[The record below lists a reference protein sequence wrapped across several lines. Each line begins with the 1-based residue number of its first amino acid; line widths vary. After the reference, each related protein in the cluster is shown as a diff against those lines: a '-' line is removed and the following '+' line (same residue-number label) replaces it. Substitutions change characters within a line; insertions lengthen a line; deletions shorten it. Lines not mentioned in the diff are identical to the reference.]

1 VPTVA
6 RKADITYAMS
16 NSFGFGGTNAS
27 LVVKRYVGLSP
38 PIGLHSKPLYPSL
51 QSLTSLNTSVF
62 FLAVIDGYGY
72 VNMSDFLS
80 FTSLSSKGTRAMTE
94 TSGPRQI
101 IIGCDH
107 AAYQLKETLKAAMEA
122 QGINVTDVGTHSE
135 TSMDYPD
142 TGKTVAEKISS
153 GEMERG
159 ILICGTGLGMS
170 MVANKYPHV
179 RAALCNDLFS
189 AAMSRRHNDAN
200 ILVMGGR
207 VIGDILALEI
217 LKTWLETPFEG
228 GRHQRR
234 LEMFDV
240 SLESREP
247 PLNTDLIRSA
257 SDPEIARVI
266 EDEAYASSLTWS

>member
-1 VPTVA
+1 
-6 RKADITYAMS
+6 
-16 NSFGFGGTNAS
+16 
-27 LVVKRYVGLSP
+27 
-38 PIGLHSKPLYPSL
+38 
-51 QSLTSLNTSVF
+51 
-62 FLAVIDGYGY
+62 
-72 VNMSDFLS
+72 
-80 FTSLSSKGTRAMTE
+80 MTE
-94 TSGPRQI
+94 SSSLKRI

-107 AAYQLKETLKAAMEA
+107 AAYRLKETLKSALAD
-122 QGINVTDVGTHSE
+122 QGIAVTDVGTHSE
-135 TSMDYPD
+135 TSMDYPQ

-153 GEMERG
+153 GEFDRG

-217 LKTWLETPFEG
+217 LRTWMETPFEG

-234 LEMFDV
+234 LDMFD
-240 SLESREP
+240 
-247 PLNTDLIRSA
+247 TI
-257 SDPEIARVI
+257 
-266 EDEAYASSLTWS
+266 